1 MMPRPHA
8 TPPESHDQEYST
20 LDNTRVDHD
29 YQILEAGEVESTN
42 QNSQSITE
50 NDVNVEIT
58 REAIEDSGSHDDDTS
73 DQIDSGLVGTQDCDI
88 ESEDA
93 DKTYDNLKH

>member
-1 MMPRPHA
+1 MMPRPHI

-29 YQILEAGEVESTN
+29 YQILEAGEVKSTN

-50 NDVNVEIT
+50 NYVNVAT
-58 REAIEDSGSHDDDTS
+58 REAVEDSGSHNDDTS
-73 DQIDSGLVGTQDCDI
+73 DQIDSGLVGTQDCNI
-88 ESEDA
+88 
-93 DKTYDNLKH
+93 

>member
-1 MMPRPHA
+1 MMPRLHT

-29 YQILEAGEVESTN
+29 YQILEAGEVELTN

-58 REAIEDSGSHDDDTS
+58 IEDSGSHDDDTS

-88 ESEDA
+88 ESENT

>member
-1 MMPRPHA
+1 MMPRPRA

-20 LDNTRVDHD
+20 LENTRVDHD
-29 YQILEAGEVESTN
+29 YQILEAGEVKSTN

-50 NDVNVEIT
+50 NYVNAEIT
-58 REAIEDSGSHDDDTS
+58 REAIEDIGSHDDDTS
-73 DQIDSGLVGTQDCDI
+73 DEIDSGLVGTQDCDI
-88 ESEDA
+88 ESEDI

>member
-1 MMPRPHA
+1 MK
-8 TPPESHDQEYST
+8 S
-20 LDNTRVDHD
+20 
-29 YQILEAGEVESTN
+29 IN

-50 NDVNVEIT
+50 NYRNVEIT
-58 REAIEDSGSHDDDTS
+58 REAVQNRGSHDDDTS

-88 ESEDA
+88 ESEDI